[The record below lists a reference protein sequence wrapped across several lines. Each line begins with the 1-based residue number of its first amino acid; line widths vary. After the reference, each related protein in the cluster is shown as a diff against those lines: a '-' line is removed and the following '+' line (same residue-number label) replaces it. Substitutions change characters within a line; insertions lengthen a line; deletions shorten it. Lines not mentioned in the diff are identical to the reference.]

1 MTRVNHLYSLT
12 LAGAA
17 LLLSTTAVGGL
28 TADDILNAVG
38 AKERQ
43 QLLGGDIVTV
53 TRPEQET
60 NDAGLAVTLGLI
72 VPADLKKALSTLR
85 SLNASG
91 DPAQRVTTREIVGPV
106 PVDGSGKA
114 FADVGFTADEADEVK
129 KLLQAKAGNTF
140 NFSQE
145 ELGWVREAAA
155 GGDEPAQAAAKVMR
169 RVLANRYLAYRKSGL
184 DGLAPYARGG
194 KDLSR
199 PGTELAATTEAMPVV
214 RKRLPEF
221 YSAYRHYPKT
231 DGKGVHNR
239 FFWEKKSIDGR
250 PMFSVRHE
258 LVEDRP
264 DYAAIGIRDF
274 YIDNNLDAFQVAI
287 ALVPYGSQTLV
298 VLVNQTYTEQ
308 VSGAKRMVGVH
319 IGRSM
324 VESNTRP
331 LFEKLQKALGRAKP
345 TVGAAAR

>member
-1 MTRVNHLYSLT
+1 MTRPTRILGHLF
-12 LAGAA
+12 AGAA
-17 LLLSTTAVGGL
+17 LLLSAAAYGGITAE
-28 TADDILNAVG
+28 DILNAVT

-43 QLLGGDIVTV
+43 QLLAGDILTV

-72 VPADLKKALSTLR
+72 VPADLGKALSTLR
-85 SLNASG
+85 SISASG
-91 DPAQRVTTREIVGPV
+91 DPAQRIITREIVGPV
-106 PVDGSGKA
+106 SADGTSKA
-114 FADVGFTADEADEVK
+114 FADVGFAADEADEVK
-129 KLLQAKAGNTF
+129 KLLHAKAGKTF

-155 GGDEPAQAAAKVMR
+155 GGGEPAQAAARAMR
-169 RVLANRYLAYRKSGL
+169 RVLASRYLAYRRSGL

-194 KDLSR
+194 KDVSR
-199 PGTELAATTEAMPVV
+199 PGAELAATTEKMPVV

-221 YSAYRHYPKT
+221 YNAYRHYPKT
-231 DGKGVHNR
+231 GVGGVQNR
-239 FFWEKKSIDGR
+239 FFWEKKTIDGR

-258 LVEDRP
+258 LVEVRP

-308 VSGAKRMVGVH
+308 VSGAKRIVGVH

-331 LFEKLQKALGRAKP
+331 LFEKLQNVLGRAKP
-345 TVGAAAR
+345 VSAAAAR